1 MMFRKRNRTILEETL
16 TNIGGIDV
24 HSDVG
29 RALLNKMIEC
39 GHLDDEV
46 IIEWV
51 FGTPI
56 LQVYRK
62 EPYEWLAS
70 IEEKYVNR
78 SDGLR
83 KFNIWYVNSFGNKG
97 SAKVYSK
104 YDIYGKLI
112 TGV

>member
-1 MMFRKRNRTILEETL
+1 MFRKRERSALERSLMNEGVDL
-16 TNIGGIDV
+16 Y
-24 HSDVG
+24 SDVG
-29 RALLNKMIEC
+29 RALLHKMIEC
-39 GHLDDEV
+39 GYLDDEV

-51 FGTPI
+51 LGTPI